1 MVDEGETI
9 QLTVTAS
16 GVNMGNFSY
25 KWSRRGDHLQSRVRR
40 VNRATLT
47 IRNILLSDE
56 GQYYCTVTN
65 EWGNSVSTGNIT
77 LTVKGVCMHTIN
89 ARCT

>member
-1 MVDEGETI
+1 MVLIWETLVISGVEGETI
-9 QLTVTAS
+9 YNLECVE
-16 GVNMGNFSY
+16 
-25 KWSRRGDHLQSRVRR
+25 LI
-40 VNRATLT
+40 NRATLT